1 METGR
6 IVASVLFVIIL
17 VILIYRLKKQRGG
30 S

>member
-17 VILIYRLKKQRGG
+17 VVLVYRLKKQRKG
-30 S
+30 